1 MTFSEV
7 SELIKAG
14 FTADEIREMFTEKE
28 PEKEPAKDLVKEP
41 EKEPAKE
48 PEKEPAKDPA
58 KEPEDTKFNQLNDTM
73 NKILKAIQG
82 SNLQNNSFNGNN
94 ETDINTQVDKI
105 MSSLIRPEH
114 NKKGD
119 N

>member
-14 FTADEIREMFTEKE
+14 FTADEIREMFTE
-28 PEKEPAKDLVKEP
+28 KEP